1 MSEYKNRFLGH
12 KSYKID
18 AKGRIFIPANM
29 RADLGQEFVASRGLG
44 KCLALYPMEEW
55 DNFMQRI
62 HEEVNQKKRKKL
74 EFFFTANAEKMTL
87 DGQGRI
93 TLNEELRRQV
103 ELLGQKEA
111 EVFGNNNRIEIWNC
125 DLFKEEL
132 GDIDEEEVEDILD
145 EYSI

>member
-1 MSEYKNRFLGH
+1 MSCSL
-12 KSYKID
+12 SD
-18 AKGRIFIPANM
+18 GRM
-29 RADLGQEFVASRGLG
+29 GQLYAAYSRRSES
-44 KCLALYPMEEW
+44 KE
-55 DNFMQRI
+55 
-62 HEEVNQKKRKKL
+62 KKKL

-145 EYSI
+145 EYGI